1 MTIWDNESAR
11 RTVRYNLPCHDQRP
25 FQVAAI
31 QAAGLIDFVFWYFW
45 GDVQQR
51 IYFDNFKLVQGIRVV

>member
-31 QAAGLIDFVFWYFW
+31 QAAGLIDFVPGNGGGSDDGFTILEHPPLPL
-45 GDVQQR
+45 G
-51 IYFDNFKLVQGIRVV
+51 KTVV